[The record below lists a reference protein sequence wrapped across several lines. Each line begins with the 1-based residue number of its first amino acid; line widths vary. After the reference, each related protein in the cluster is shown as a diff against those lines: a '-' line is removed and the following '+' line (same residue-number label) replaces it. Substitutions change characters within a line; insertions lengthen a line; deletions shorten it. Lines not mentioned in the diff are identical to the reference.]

1 MVKKAIVI
9 AAVIAAVVLAV
20 FYYNIH
26 TARTA
31 ASGSIDAYNELAR
44 SYNEKIEKYNA
55 AASSIAAANEELQG
69 VLNEAGSLADQN
81 KKAYEPGTLEK
92 LQKAIKTAEGRLAEV
107 PVQFDPFEMRELQSS
122 FNKSDLEIQKME
134 ADVAAAGVE
143 EAMTKIP
150 EIPAVPD
157 YSEQIKAVQDAQKSY
172 ETSVQKLANVT
183 APPDDFVSGRLK
195 RISTVVE
202 TGAVTKEQ
210 DPNGLLGEKGGYT
223 GCVYFLDE
231 RVDRE
236 LLPEEA
242 FKKAPDE
249 DEDKAAAGASDED
262 PAEADTAQENAAEGG
277 TSAENTAEAGPT
289 AESSAEAGTAADS
302 AAEAG
307 TEADSAAEAGTA
319 ADSAAEAGTT
329 ADSSAEAGTAADS
342 AAATGTSAESAAEAG
357 SSGELQGSTASGTT
371 VENAAEGGTTAENAA
386 ASETAASETSEE
398 KEQKPKEV
406 IDVVMIG
413 TVGGGAVEIFPTEE
427 DAQARIEYLRFFE
440 GSLMDPGAF
449 DVEKTCVIRASK
461 YLDAVEQKELI
472 EKIREELLATD
483 E

>member
-81 KKAYEPGTLEK
+81 KKAYEPRTLEK
-92 LQKAIKTAEGRLAEV
+92 LQKAIKTAEGRLVEA

-134 ADVAAAGVE
+134 ADVAATGVE

-172 ETSVQKLANVT
+172 ENSVQKLANVT

-262 PAEADTAQENAAEGG
+262 PAEADTARENAAEGG
-277 TSAENTAEAGPT
+277 TSVENVAEAGTT

-302 AAEAG
+302 
-307 TEADSAAEAGTA
+307 
-319 ADSAAEAGTT
+319 
-329 ADSSAEAGTAADS
+329 SSEAGTAADS
-342 AAATGTSAESAAEAG
+342 AAAAGTSVESAAAAG
-357 SSGELQGSTASGTT
+357 ASGELESSPASGTT
-371 VENAAEGGTTAENAA
+371 AEDTAEGGTSAGTTAENAA
-386 ASETAASETSEE
+386 ASETAASEISEE

>member
-81 KKAYEPGTLEK
+81 KKAYEPRTLEK
-92 LQKAIKTAEGRLAEV
+92 LQKAIKTAEGRLVEA

-134 ADVAAAGVE
+134 ADVAATGVE

-172 ETSVQKLANVT
+172 ENSVQKLANVT

-249 DEDKAAAGASDED
+249 DEDEAAAGASDED
-262 PAEADTAQENAAEGG
+262 PAEADTARENAAEGG
-277 TSAENTAEAGPT
+277 TSVENAAEAGTT

-302 AAEAG
+302 
-307 TEADSAAEAGTA
+307 
-319 ADSAAEAGTT
+319 
-329 ADSSAEAGTAADS
+329 SSEAGTAADS
-342 AAATGTSAESAAEAG
+342 AAAAGTSVESAAAAG
-357 SSGELQGSTASGTT
+357 ASGELESSPASGTT
-371 VENAAEGGTTAENAA
+371 AEDTAEGGTSAGTTAENAA
-386 ASETAASETSEE
+386 ASETAASEISEE

>member
-81 KKAYEPGTLEK
+81 KKAYEPRTLEK
-92 LQKAIKTAEGRLAEV
+92 LQKAIKTAEGRLVEA

-134 ADVAAAGVE
+134 ADVAATGVE

-172 ETSVQKLANVT
+172 ENSVQKLANVT

-249 DEDKAAAGASDED
+249 DEDEEAAGASDED
-262 PAEADTAQENAAEGG
+262 PAEADTARENAAEGG
-277 TSAENTAEAGPT
+277 TSVENAAEAGTTAESSAEAGTT

-302 AAEAG
+302 SSEAG
-307 TEADSAAEAGTA
+307 TAADSAAEAGTA
-319 ADSAAEAGTT
+319 ADSAAAAGT
-329 ADSSAEAGTAADS
+329 SVES
-342 AAATGTSAESAAEAG
+342 AAAAG
-357 SSGELQGSTASGTT
+357 ASGELESSPASGTT
-371 VENAAEGGTTAENAA
+371 AEDTAEGGTSAGTTAENAA
-386 ASETAASETSEE
+386 ASETAASEISEE

>member
-81 KKAYEPGTLEK
+81 KKAYEPRTLEK
-92 LQKAIKTAEGRLAEV
+92 LQKAIKTAEGRLVEA

-134 ADVAAAGVE
+134 ADVAATGVE

-172 ETSVQKLANVT
+172 ENSVQKLANVT

-195 RISTVVE
+195 RISTIVE

-242 FKKAPDE
+242 FKEAPDE
-249 DEDKAAAGASDED
+249 YEDKTAAAGASDED
-262 PAEADTAQENAAEGG
+262 PAEADTARENAAEGG
-277 TSAENTAEAGPT
+277 TSVENAAEAGTT

-302 AAEAG
+302 
-307 TEADSAAEAGTA
+307 
-319 ADSAAEAGTT
+319 
-329 ADSSAEAGTAADS
+329 SSEAGTAADS
-342 AAATGTSAESAAEAG
+342 AAAAGTSVESAAAAG
-357 SSGELQGSTASGTT
+357 ASGELESSPASGTT
-371 VENAAEGGTTAENAA
+371 AEDTAEGGTTAGTTAENAA
-386 ASETAASETSEE
+386 ASETAASEISEE

>member
-81 KKAYEPGTLEK
+81 KKAYEPRTLEK
-92 LQKAIKTAEGRLAEV
+92 LQKAIKTAEGRLVEA

-134 ADVAAAGVE
+134 ADVAATGVE

-172 ETSVQKLANVT
+172 ENSVQKLANVT

-242 FKKAPDE
+242 FKEAPDE
-249 DEDKAAAGASDED
+249 DEDEAAAGASDED
-262 PAEADTAQENAAEGG
+262 PAEADTARENAAEGG
-277 TSAENTAEAGPT
+277 TSVENAAEAGTT

-302 AAEAG
+302 AAA
-307 TEADSAAEAGTA
+307 AGTA
-319 ADSAAEAGTT
+319 ADNAAAAGI
-329 ADSSAEAGTAADS
+329 SVES
-342 AAATGTSAESAAEAG
+342 AAAAG
-357 SSGELQGSTASGTT
+357 ASGELESSPASGTT
-371 VENAAEGGTTAENAA
+371 AEDTAEGGTSAGTTAENAA
-386 ASETAASETSEE
+386 ASETAASEISEE

>member
-81 KKAYEPGTLEK
+81 KKAYEPRTLEK
-92 LQKAIKTAEGRLAEV
+92 LQKAIKTAEGRLVEA

-134 ADVAAAGVE
+134 ADVAATGVE

-172 ETSVQKLANVT
+172 ENSVQKLANVT

-277 TSAENTAEAGPT
+277 TSVENAAEAGTT

-302 AAEAG
+302 
-307 TEADSAAEAGTA
+307 
-319 ADSAAEAGTT
+319 
-329 ADSSAEAGTAADS
+329 SSEAGTAADS
-342 AAATGTSAESAAEAG
+342 AAAAGISVESAAAAG
-357 SSGELQGSTASGTT
+357 SSGELESSPASGTT
-371 VENAAEGGTTAENAA
+371 AEDIAEGGTTAGTTAENAA
-386 ASETAASETSEE
+386 ASETAASEISEE

>member
-31 ASGSIDAYNELAR
+31 ASSSIDAYNELAR

-55 AASSIAAANEELQG
+55 AASGIAAANEELQG

-81 KKAYEPGTLEK
+81 KKAYEPRTLEK
-92 LQKAIKTAEGRLAEV
+92 LQKAIKTAEGRLVEV

-289 AESSAEAGTAADS
+289 AESSAEAGTAADN
-302 AAEAG
+302 
-307 TEADSAAEAGTA
+307 AAEAGTA
-319 ADSAAEAGTT
+319 ADSAAEAGTE
-329 ADSSAEAGTAADS
+329 ADSAAEAGTAADS

-357 SSGELQGSTASGTT
+357 SSGELEGSTVSGTT
-371 VENAAEGGTTAENAA
+371 VENAAEGGTTTENAA
-386 ASETAASETSEE
+386 ASETDASETSEE

>member
-81 KKAYEPGTLEK
+81 KKAYEPRTLEK
-92 LQKAIKTAEGRLAEV
+92 LQKAIKTAEGRLVEA

-134 ADVAAAGVE
+134 ADVAATGVE

-172 ETSVQKLANVT
+172 ENSVQKLANVT

-249 DEDKAAAGASDED
+249 DEDEEAAGASADED
-262 PAEADTAQENAAEGG
+262 PAEADTARENAAEGG
-277 TSAENTAEAGPT
+277 TSVENAAEAGTT

-302 AAEAG
+302 SSEAG
-307 TEADSAAEAGTA
+307 TAADSAAEAGTA
-319 ADSAAEAGTT
+319 ADSAAAAGT
-329 ADSSAEAGTAADS
+329 SVES
-342 AAATGTSAESAAEAG
+342 AAAAG
-357 SSGELQGSTASGTT
+357 ASGELESSPASGTT
-371 VENAAEGGTTAENAA
+371 AEDTAEGGTSAGTTAENAA
-386 ASETAASETSEE
+386 ASETAASEISEE

>member
-81 KKAYEPGTLEK
+81 KKAYEPRTLEK
-92 LQKAIKTAEGRLAEV
+92 LQKAIKTAEGRLVEA

-134 ADVAAAGVE
+134 ADVAATGVE

-172 ETSVQKLANVT
+172 ENSVQKLANVT

-249 DEDKAAAGASDED
+249 DEDEAAAGASDED
-262 PAEADTAQENAAEGG
+262 PAEADTARENAAEGG
-277 TSAENTAEAGPT
+277 TSVEN
-289 AESSAEAGTAADS
+289 

-307 TEADSAAEAGTA
+307 TSGENTA
-319 ADSAAEAGTT
+319 KAGTT
-329 ADSSAEAGTAADS
+329 AESTAEAGTAADS
-342 AAATGTSAESAAEAG
+342 AAAAGTSVESAAAAA
-357 SSGELQGSTASGTT
+357 SSGELESSPASGTT
-371 VENAAEGGTTAENAA
+371 AEDTAEGGTSAGTTAENAA
-386 ASETAASETSEE
+386 ASETAAPEISEE

>member
-81 KKAYEPGTLEK
+81 KKAYEPRTLEK
-92 LQKAIKTAEGRLAEV
+92 LQKAIKTAEGRLVEA

-134 ADVAAAGVE
+134 ADVAATGVE

-172 ETSVQKLANVT
+172 ENSVQKLANVT

-242 FKKAPDE
+242 FKEAPDE
-249 DEDKAAAGASDED
+249 DEDKAAAAGASDED
-262 PAEADTAQENAAEGG
+262 PAEADTARENAAEGG
-277 TSAENTAEAGPT
+277 TSVENAAEAGTT

-302 AAEAG
+302 
-307 TEADSAAEAGTA
+307 
-319 ADSAAEAGTT
+319 
-329 ADSSAEAGTAADS
+329 SSEAGTAADS
-342 AAATGTSAESAAEAG
+342 AAAAGTSVESAAAAG
-357 SSGELQGSTASGTT
+357 ASGELESSPASGTT
-371 VENAAEGGTTAENAA
+371 AEDTVEGGTTAGTTAENAA
-386 ASETAASETSEE
+386 VSETAASEISEE

>member
-81 KKAYEPGTLEK
+81 KKAYEPRTLEK
-92 LQKAIKTAEGRLAEV
+92 LQKAIKTAEGRLVEA

-134 ADVAAAGVE
+134 ADVAATGVE

-172 ETSVQKLANVT
+172 ENSVQKLANVT

-249 DEDKAAAGASDED
+249 DEDEEAAGASDED
-262 PAEADTAQENAAEGG
+262 PAEADTARENAAEGG
-277 TSAENTAEAGPT
+277 TSVENAAEAGTT

-302 AAEAG
+302 SSEAG
-307 TEADSAAEAGTA
+307 TAADSAAEAGTA
-319 ADSAAEAGTT
+319 ADSAA
-329 ADSSAEAGTAADS
+329 
-342 AAATGTSAESAAEAG
+342 AAASF
-357 SSGELQGSTASGTT
+357 GELESSPASGTT
-371 VENAAEGGTTAENAA
+371 AEGGTTAENAA
-386 ASETAASETSEE
+386 ASETAASEISEE

>member
-9 AAVIAAVVLAV
+9 AAAIAAVVLAV

-81 KKAYEPGTLEK
+81 KKAYEPRTLEK
-92 LQKAIKTAEGRLAEV
+92 LQKAIKTAEGRLVEA

-134 ADVAAAGVE
+134 ADVAATGVE

-172 ETSVQKLANVT
+172 ENSVQKLANVT

-262 PAEADTAQENAAEGG
+262 PAEADTARENAAEGG
-277 TSAENTAEAGPT
+277 TSVENAAEAGTT

-302 AAEAG
+302 AAAAG
-307 TEADSAAEAGTA
+307 TSVE
-319 ADSAAEAGTT
+319 
-329 ADSSAEAGTAADS
+329 S
-342 AAATGTSAESAAEAG
+342 AAAAG
-357 SSGELQGSTASGTT
+357 ASGELESSPASGTT
-371 VENAAEGGTTAENAA
+371 AEDTAEGGTSAGTTAENAA
-386 ASETAASETSEE
+386 ASETAASEISEE

>member
-81 KKAYEPGTLEK
+81 KKAYEPRTLEK
-92 LQKAIKTAEGRLAEV
+92 LQKAIKTAEGRLVEAH
-107 PVQFDPFEMRELQSS
+107 VQFDPFEMRELQSS

-134 ADVAAAGVE
+134 ADVAATGVE

-172 ETSVQKLANVT
+172 ENSVQKLANVT

-242 FKKAPDE
+242 FKEAPDE
-249 DEDKAAAGASDED
+249 DEDEAAAGASDED
-262 PAEADTAQENAAEGG
+262 PAEADTARENAAEGG
-277 TSAENTAEAGPT
+277 TSVENAAEAGTT

-302 AAEAG
+302 
-307 TEADSAAEAGTA
+307 
-319 ADSAAEAGTT
+319 
-329 ADSSAEAGTAADS
+329 SSEAGTAADS
-342 AAATGTSAESAAEAG
+342 AAAAGTSVESAAAAG
-357 SSGELQGSTASGTT
+357 ASGELESSPASGTT
-371 VENAAEGGTTAENAA
+371 AEDTAEGGTSAGTTAENAA
-386 ASETAASETSEE
+386 ASETAVSEISEE

>member
-81 KKAYEPGTLEK
+81 KKAYEPRTLEK
-92 LQKAIKTAEGRLAEV
+92 LQKAIKTAEGRLVEA

-134 ADVAAAGVE
+134 ADVAATGVE

-172 ETSVQKLANVT
+172 ENSVQKLANVT

-249 DEDKAAAGASDED
+249 DEDEAAAGASDED
-262 PAEADTAQENAAEGG
+262 PAEADTARENAAEGG
-277 TSAENTAEAGPT
+277 TSVENAAEAGTT

-302 AAEAG
+302 AAAAG
-307 TEADSAAEAGTA
+307 TSVE
-319 ADSAAEAGTT
+319 
-329 ADSSAEAGTAADS
+329 S
-342 AAATGTSAESAAEAG
+342 AAAAG
-357 SSGELQGSTASGTT
+357 ASGELESSPASGTT
-371 VENAAEGGTTAENAA
+371 AEDTAEGGTSAGTTAENAA
-386 ASETAASETSEE
+386 ASETAASEISEE

>member
-81 KKAYEPGTLEK
+81 KKAYEPRTLEK
-92 LQKAIKTAEGRLAEV
+92 LQKAIKTAEGRLVEA

-134 ADVAAAGVE
+134 ADVAATGVE

-172 ETSVQKLANVT
+172 ENSVQKLANVT

-262 PAEADTAQENAAEGG
+262 PAEADTARENAAEGG
-277 TSAENTAEAGPT
+277 TSVEN
-289 AESSAEAGTAADS
+289 
-302 AAEAG
+302 
-307 TEADSAAEAGTA
+307 
-319 ADSAAEAGTT
+319 AAEAGTT
-329 ADSSAEAGTAADS
+329 AEGSAEAGTAADS
-342 AAATGTSAESAAEAG
+342 AAAAGTSVESAAAAG
-357 SSGELQGSTASGTT
+357 ASGELESSPASGTT
-371 VENAAEGGTTAENAA
+371 AEDTAEGGTSAGTTAENAA
-386 ASETAASETSEE
+386 ASETAASEISEE

>member
-55 AASSIAAANEELQG
+55 AASSIAAENEELQG

-81 KKAYEPGTLEK
+81 KKAYEPRTLEK
-92 LQKAIKTAEGRLAEV
+92 LQKAIKTAEGRLVEA

-134 ADVAAAGVE
+134 ADVAATGVE

-172 ETSVQKLANVT
+172 ENSVQKLANVT

-242 FKKAPDE
+242 FKEAPDE
-249 DEDKAAAGASDED
+249 YEDKAAAAGASDED
-262 PAEADTAQENAAEGG
+262 PAEADTARENAAEGG
-277 TSAENTAEAGPT
+277 TSVENAAEAGTT

-302 AAEAG
+302 SSEAG
-307 TEADSAAEAGTA
+307 TAADSAAEAGTA
-319 ADSAAEAGTT
+319 ADSAAAAGT
-329 ADSSAEAGTAADS
+329 SVES
-342 AAATGTSAESAAEAG
+342 AAAAG
-357 SSGELQGSTASGTT
+357 ASGELESSPASGTT
-371 VENAAEGGTTAENAA
+371 AEDTAEGGTSAGTTAENAA
-386 ASETAASETSEE
+386 ASETAASEISEE

-427 DAQARIEYLRFFE
+427 DAQARREYLRFFE

>member
-81 KKAYEPGTLEK
+81 KKAYEPRTLEK
-92 LQKAIKTAEGRLAEV
+92 LQKTIKTAEGRLVEA

-134 ADVAAAGVE
+134 ADVAATGVE

-172 ETSVQKLANVT
+172 ENSVQKLANVT

-262 PAEADTAQENAAEGG
+262 PAEADTARENAAEGG
-277 TSAENTAEAGPT
+277 TSVENAAEAGTT

-302 AAEAG
+302 AAAAG
-307 TEADSAAEAGTA
+307 TSVE
-319 ADSAAEAGTT
+319 
-329 ADSSAEAGTAADS
+329 S
-342 AAATGTSAESAAEAG
+342 AAAAG
-357 SSGELQGSTASGTT
+357 ASGELESSPASGTT
-371 VENAAEGGTTAENAA
+371 AEDTAEGGTSAGTTAENAA
-386 ASETAASETSEE
+386 ASETAASEISEE

>member
-1 MVKKAIVI
+1 MVKKAIII

-55 AASSIAAANEELQG
+55 AASGIAAANEELQG

-81 KKAYEPGTLEK
+81 KKAYEPRTLEK
-92 LQKAIKTAEGRLAEV
+92 LQKAIKTAEGRLVEV

-249 DEDKAAAGASDED
+249 DKAAAGASNED

-277 TSAENTAEAGPT
+277 TSAENTAEAG
-289 AESSAEAGTAADS
+289 A
-302 AAEAG
+302 
-307 TEADSAAEAGTA
+307 TEE
-319 ADSAAEAGTT
+319 
-329 ADSSAEAGTAADS
+329 SSAEAGTAADS
-342 AAATGTSAESAAEAG
+342 AAATGTSVESAAEAG
-357 SSGELQGSTASGTT
+357 ASEELEGSTASGNK
-371 VENAAEGGTTAENAA
+371 VENAAEGGTTTENAA

>member
-81 KKAYEPGTLEK
+81 KKAYEPRTLEK
-92 LQKAIKTAEGRLAEV
+92 LQKVIKTAEGRLVEA

-134 ADVAAAGVE
+134 ADVAATGVE

-172 ETSVQKLANVT
+172 ENSVQKLANVT

-249 DEDKAAAGASDED
+249 DEDEEAAGASDED
-262 PAEADTAQENAAEGG
+262 PAEADTARENAAEGG
-277 TSAENTAEAGPT
+277 TSVENAAEAGTT

-302 AAEAG
+302 AAA
-307 TEADSAAEAGTA
+307 AGTA
-319 ADSAAEAGTT
+319 ADNAAAAGI
-329 ADSSAEAGTAADS
+329 SVES
-342 AAATGTSAESAAEAG
+342 AAAAG
-357 SSGELQGSTASGTT
+357 SSGELESSPASGTT
-371 VENAAEGGTTAENAA
+371 AEDTVEGGTTAGTTAENAA
-386 ASETAASETSEE
+386 ASETAASEISEE

>member
-81 KKAYEPGTLEK
+81 KKAYEPRTLEK
-92 LQKAIKTAEGRLAEV
+92 LQKAIKTAEGRLVEA

-134 ADVAAAGVE
+134 ADVAATGVE

-172 ETSVQKLANVT
+172 ENSVQKLANVT

-249 DEDKAAAGASDED
+249 DEDEEAAGASDED
-262 PAEADTAQENAAEGG
+262 PAEADTARENAAEGG
-277 TSAENTAEAGPT
+277 TSVENAAEAGTTAESSAEAGTT

-302 AAEAG
+302 SSEA
-307 TEADSAAEAGTA
+307 
-319 ADSAAEAGTT
+319 
-329 ADSSAEAGTAADS
+329 
-342 AAATGTSAESAAEAG
+342 
-357 SSGELQGSTASGTT
+357 
-371 VENAAEGGTTAENAA
+371 
-386 ASETAASETSEE
+386 
-398 KEQKPKEV
+398 
-406 IDVVMIG
+406 
-413 TVGGGAVEIFPTEE
+413 
-427 DAQARIEYLRFFE
+427 
-440 GSLMDPGAF
+440 
-449 DVEKTCVIRASK
+449 
-461 YLDAVEQKELI
+461 
-472 EKIREELLATD
+472 
-483 E
+483 

>member
-69 VLNEAGSLADQN
+69 ALNEAGSLADQN
-81 KKAYEPGTLEK
+81 KKAYEPRTLEK
-92 LQKAIKTAEGRLAEV
+92 LQKAIKTAEGRLVEV

-134 ADVAAAGVE
+134 ADVAATGVE

-172 ETSVQKLANVT
+172 ENSVQKLANVT

-242 FKKAPDE
+242 FKEAPDE
-249 DEDKAAAGASDED
+249 DEDKAAAAGASDED
-262 PAEADTAQENAAEGG
+262 PAEADTARENAAEGG
-277 TSAENTAEAGPT
+277 TLVENAAEAGTT
-289 AESSAEAGTAADS
+289 AESSAETGTAADS
-302 AAEAG
+302 SSEAG
-307 TEADSAAEAGTA
+307 TAADSAAEAGTA
-319 ADSAAEAGTT
+319 ADSAAAAGT
-329 ADSSAEAGTAADS
+329 SVES
-342 AAATGTSAESAAEAG
+342 AAAAG
-357 SSGELQGSTASGTT
+357 SSGELESSPASGTT
-371 VENAAEGGTTAENAA
+371 AEDTAEGGTSAGTTAENAA
-386 ASETAASETSEE
+386 ASETAASEISEE

>member
-81 KKAYEPGTLEK
+81 KKAYEPRTLEK
-92 LQKAIKTAEGRLAEV
+92 LQKAIKTAEGRLVEA

-134 ADVAAAGVE
+134 ADVAATGVE

-172 ETSVQKLANVT
+172 ENSVQKLANVT

-249 DEDKAAAGASDED
+249 DEDKAAAAGASDED
-262 PAEADTAQENAAEGG
+262 PAEADTARENAAEGG
-277 TSAENTAEAGPT
+277 TSVENAAEAGTT

-302 AAEAG
+302 
-307 TEADSAAEAGTA
+307 
-319 ADSAAEAGTT
+319 
-329 ADSSAEAGTAADS
+329 SSEAGTAADS
-342 AAATGTSAESAAEAG
+342 AAAAGTSVESASAAG
-357 SSGELQGSTASGTT
+357 SSGELESSPASGTT
-371 VENAAEGGTTAENAA
+371 AEDTVEGGTSAGTTAENAA
-386 ASETAASETSEE
+386 ASETAASEISEK

>member
-26 TARTA
+26 TARIA

-81 KKAYEPGTLEK
+81 KKAYEPRTLEK
-92 LQKAIKTAEGRLAEV
+92 LQKAIKTAEGRLVEA

-134 ADVAAAGVE
+134 ADVAATGVE

-172 ETSVQKLANVT
+172 ENSVQKLANVT

-195 RISTVVE
+195 RISTIVE

-242 FKKAPDE
+242 FKEAPE
-249 DEDKAAAGASDED
+249 EYEDKAAAAGASDED
-262 PAEADTAQENAAEGG
+262 PAEADTARENAAEGG
-277 TSAENTAEAGPT
+277 TSVENAAEAGTT

-302 AAEAG
+302 
-307 TEADSAAEAGTA
+307 
-319 ADSAAEAGTT
+319 
-329 ADSSAEAGTAADS
+329 SSEAGTAADS
-342 AAATGTSAESAAEAG
+342 AAAAGTSVESAAAAG
-357 SSGELQGSTASGTT
+357 ASGELESSPASGTT
-371 VENAAEGGTTAENAA
+371 AEDTAEGGTSAGTTAENAA
-386 ASETAASETSEE
+386 ASETAASEISEE

>member
-81 KKAYEPGTLEK
+81 KKAYEPRTLEK
-92 LQKAIKTAEGRLAEV
+92 LQKAIKTAEGRLVEA

-134 ADVAAAGVE
+134 ADVAATGVE

-172 ETSVQKLANVT
+172 ENSVQKLANVT

-242 FKKAPDE
+242 FKEAPDE
-249 DEDKAAAGASDED
+249 YEDKAAAAGASDED
-262 PAEADTAQENAAEGG
+262 PAEADTARENAAEGG
-277 TSAENTAEAGPT
+277 TSVENAAEAGAT

-302 AAEAG
+302 SSEAG
-307 TEADSAAEAGTA
+307 TAADSAAEAGTA
-319 ADSAAEAGTT
+319 ADSAAAAGT
-329 ADSSAEAGTAADS
+329 SVES
-342 AAATGTSAESAAEAG
+342 AAAAG
-357 SSGELQGSTASGTT
+357 ASGELESSPASGTT
-371 VENAAEGGTTAENAA
+371 AEDTAEGGTSAGTTAENAA
-386 ASETAASETSEE
+386 ASETAASEISEE

>member
-81 KKAYEPGTLEK
+81 KKAYVPRTLEK
-92 LQKAIKTAEGRLAEV
+92 LQKAIKTAEGRLVEA

-134 ADVAAAGVE
+134 ADVAATGVE

-172 ETSVQKLANVT
+172 ENSVQKLANVT

-249 DEDKAAAGASDED
+249 DEDKAAAAGDSDDD
-262 PAEADTAQENAAEGG
+262 PAEADTARENAAEGG
-277 TSAENTAEAGPT
+277 TSVENAGEAGTT

-302 AAEAG
+302 AAAAG
-307 TEADSAAEAGTA
+307 TSVE
-319 ADSAAEAGTT
+319 
-329 ADSSAEAGTAADS
+329 S
-342 AAATGTSAESAAEAG
+342 AAAAG
-357 SSGELQGSTASGTT
+357 ASGELESSPASGTT
-371 VENAAEGGTTAENAA
+371 AEDTAEGGTSAGTTAENAA
-386 ASETAASETSEE
+386 ASETAASEISEE

>member
-9 AAVIAAVVLAV
+9 AAAIAAVVLAV

-81 KKAYEPGTLEK
+81 KKAYEPRTLEK
-92 LQKAIKTAEGRLAEV
+92 LQKAIKTAEGRLVEA

-134 ADVAAAGVE
+134 ADVAATGVE

-172 ETSVQKLANVT
+172 ENSVQKLANVT

-195 RISTVVE
+195 RISTIVE

-277 TSAENTAEAGPT
+277 TSVENAAEAGTT

-302 AAEAG
+302 
-307 TEADSAAEAGTA
+307 
-319 ADSAAEAGTT
+319 
-329 ADSSAEAGTAADS
+329 SSEAGTAADS
-342 AAATGTSAESAAEAG
+342 AAAAGTSVESASAAG
-357 SSGELQGSTASGTT
+357 SSGELESSPASGTT
-371 VENAAEGGTTAENAA
+371 AEDTVEGGTSAGTTAENAA
-386 ASETAASETSEE
+386 ASETAASEISEK

>member
-81 KKAYEPGTLEK
+81 KKAYEPRTLEK
-92 LQKAIKTAEGRLAEV
+92 LQKAIKTAEGRLVEA

-134 ADVAAAGVE
+134 ADVAATGVE

-172 ETSVQKLANVT
+172 ENSVQKLANVT

-249 DEDKAAAGASDED
+249 DEDEEAAGASDED
-262 PAEADTAQENAAEGG
+262 PAEADTARENAAEGG
-277 TSAENTAEAGPT
+277 TSVENAAEAGTT

-302 AAEAG
+302 SSEAG
-307 TEADSAAEAGTA
+307 TAADSSSEAGTAADSAAEAGTA
-319 ADSAAEAGTT
+319 ADSAAAAGT
-329 ADSSAEAGTAADS
+329 SVES
-342 AAATGTSAESAAEAG
+342 AAAAG
-357 SSGELQGSTASGTT
+357 ASGELESSPASGTT
-371 VENAAEGGTTAENAA
+371 AEDTAEGGTSAGTTAENAA
-386 ASETAASETSEE
+386 ASETAASEISEE

>member
-55 AASSIAAANEELQG
+55 VASSIAAANEELQG

-81 KKAYEPGTLEK
+81 KKAYEPRTLEK
-92 LQKAIKTAEGRLAEV
+92 LQKAIKTAEGRLVEA

-134 ADVAAAGVE
+134 ADVAATGVE

-172 ETSVQKLANVT
+172 ENSVQKLANVT
-183 APPDDFVSGRLK
+183 APSDDFVSGRLK
-195 RISTVVE
+195 RISTIVE

-242 FKKAPDE
+242 FKEAPDE
-249 DEDKAAAGASDED
+249 YEDKAAAAGASDED
-262 PAEADTAQENAAEGG
+262 PAEADTARENAAEGG
-277 TSAENTAEAGPT
+277 TSVENAAEAGTT

-302 AAEAG
+302 SSEAG
-307 TEADSAAEAGTA
+307 TAADSAAEAGTA
-319 ADSAAEAGTT
+319 ADSAAAAGT
-329 ADSSAEAGTAADS
+329 SVES
-342 AAATGTSAESAAEAG
+342 AAAAG
-357 SSGELQGSTASGTT
+357 ASGELESSPASGTT
-371 VENAAEGGTTAENAA
+371 AEDTAEGGTSAGTTAENAA
-386 ASETAASETSEE
+386 ASETAASEISEE